1 MLKNR
6 KENMF
11 KCDKCGLCCEN
22 LKMSSLY
29 KELDRGDGICKNYDV
44 NTKLC
49 KIYFKRPLICN
60 IDEIYYKY
68 FQDILTLEQYYELNY
83 EACNKLKRG
92 EKNGKR

>member
-1 MLKNR
+1 
-6 KENMF
+6 MF

-49 KIYFKRPLICN
+49 NLF
-60 IDEIYYKY
+60 
-68 FQDILTLEQYYELNY
+68 
-83 EACNKLKRG
+83 
-92 EKNGKR
+92 